1 MIMRYNKGVDNNG
14 ADALSRIAQFE
25 LYAISLPILDWWATL
40 KEEASSDPFYE
51 QITSLRNKTP
61 TLYLQ
66 RDEVWFKK
74 GRIVFSPTSTLIP
87 AILADNHSSP
97 IGDILEF
104 KRS

>member
-40 KEEASSDPFYE
+40 KEEVSLDPFYE

-74 GRIVFSPTSTLIP
+74 VRIVFSPTSTLIP